1 MQASARIPTCQSV
14 RRAPRSVWRTHHRH
28 DLRRGPRLNA
38 ADSPEAES
46 LVKRDVARVRRFQI
60 RGQPL
65 AVAPLRSLIDG
76 RNTLSQ
82 LERQA
87 EDLERRNERL
97 EARIEQLNDPT
108 YLERLAREC
117 LGMVRPGETAFVMV
131 PKHGPPPATRC

>member
-1 MQASARIPTCQSV
+1 VLAV
-14 RRAPRSVWRTHHRH
+14 V
-28 DLRRGPRLNA
+28 
-38 ADSPEAES
+38 S
-46 LVKRDVARVRRFQI
+46 LI
-60 RGQPL
+60 LLTL
-65 AVAPLRSLIDG
+65 AVAPLRALVDG
-76 RNTLSQ
+76 RNALSQ

-87 EDLERRNERL
+87 EDLERQNTRL

>member
-1 MQASARIPTCQSV
+1 MLAV
-14 RRAPRSVWRTHHRH
+14 V
-28 DLRRGPRLNA
+28 
-38 ADSPEAES
+38 S
-46 LVKRDVARVRRFQI
+46 LI
-60 RGQPL
+60 LLTL

-87 EDLERRNERL
+87 EDLEQRNERL

-131 PKHGPPPATRC
+131 PKHGLPPTTRC

>member
-1 MQASARIPTCQSV
+1 V
-14 RRAPRSVWRTHHRH
+14 VH
-28 DLRRGPRLNA
+28 PRLTARA
-38 ADSPEAES
+38 AVLAVVS
-46 LVKRDVARVRRFQI
+46 LI
-60 RGQPL
+60 LLTL

-87 EDLERRNERL
+87 EDLEQRNERL

-131 PKHGPPPATRC
+131 PKHGPPPTTRC

>member
-1 MQASARIPTCQSV
+1 MV
-14 RRAPRSVWRTHHRH
+14 H
-28 DLRRGPRLNA
+28 PRLTARA
-38 ADSPEAES
+38 AVLAVVS
-46 LVKRDVARVRRFQI
+46 LI
-60 RGQPL
+60 LLTL
-65 AVAPLRSLIDG
+65 AVAPLWSLIDG

-87 EDLERRNERL
+87 EDLEQRNERL